1 MTHDFAYDHIATIRN
16 GQHDPYVEN
25 DSLISVLHDQK
36 TTYYNLLDDWTPQ
49 TQKQFA
55 LFVCRAWDVDE
66 SVYQISIEGQRVF
79 IEHRA

>member
-1 MTHDFAYDHIATIRN
+1 MTHDFGYDHIATIRD
-16 GQHDPYVEN
+16 GQHDPHVKN

-36 TTYYNLLDDWTPQ
+36 TTYYDLLDWTPE

-55 LFVCRAWDVDE
+55 LFVGRAWDVDE
-66 SVYQISIEGQRVF
+66 GIYQISIEGQRVF